1 MFSQGLL
8 YSLFLYQQNCEVLNS
23 DVVKLPD
30 GLWSLE
36 KISHKGKAVSTNLAC
51 IKNKSSLHKYF
62 VLHLTIIIQKKAK
75 ILSNQLN

>member
-1 MFSQGLL
+1 MEYNIFVLGK
-8 YSLFLYQQNCEVLNS
+8 CIMALNS

-36 KISHKGKAVSTNLAC
+36 KISLEDKAVSTNLAC
-51 IKNKSSLHKYF
+51 IKNKSSLHKFF
-62 VLHLTIIIQKKAK
+62 VLHLTIIIQKKVK